1 MANAVSSLVGLRP
14 DECAVACDQVTV
26 RRGDRRLLD
35 EVTWQVGLKERWVIL
50 GPNGAG
56 KTTLLLIASTRLFPT
71 SGEVDILGERLG
83 AVDLSELRPFIGW
96 ASSAIAPDIPPGE
109 SVRDVVIT
117 GAFATTGRWRE
128 EYSTQDIQRGE
139 ALLTE
144 WGIDSLA
151 GRTFGTLSEGER
163 KRCLIA
169 RALMSNPELLL
180 LDEPG
185 AGLDLGGREDLVMRL
200 GNLAL
205 DPRAPTQVVV
215 THHVEE
221 IPVGFTHAL
230 LLRAGRVVAQGPVST
245 VITDQNLTAAF
256 GLPLVV
262 RHEDGRFSARRF
274 TP

>member
-1 MANAVSSLVGLRP
+1 VT
-14 DECAVACDQVTV
+14 CDQVTV

-35 EVTWQVGLKERWVIL
+35 AVSWQVGMKERWVIL

-71 SGEVDILGERLG
+71 TGEVDILGERLG

-96 ASSAIAPDIPPGE
+96 ASSAVAPDIPPAE

-128 EYSTQDIQRGE
+128 DYSAQDIQRGE
-139 ALLTE
+139 SLLAE
-144 WGIDSLA
+144 WGIESLA

-200 GNLAL
+200 GNLAR

-230 LLRAGRVVAQGPVST
+230 LLRAGRVVAQGPVAS
-245 VITDQNLTAAF
+245 VISDENLTAAF

-262 RHEDGRFSARRF
+262 QRQDGRFSARRA
-274 TP
+274 PA